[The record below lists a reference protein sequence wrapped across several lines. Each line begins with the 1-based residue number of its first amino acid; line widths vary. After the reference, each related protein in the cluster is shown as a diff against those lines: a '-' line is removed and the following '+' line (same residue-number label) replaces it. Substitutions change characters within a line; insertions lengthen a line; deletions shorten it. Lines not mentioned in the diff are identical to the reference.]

1 MGVDDEEVVT
11 LLPPPPPHAARVKIA
26 ANTAPILMGDF
37 VMIIP
42 FKWFFSQMDV
52 NNSFIKRGIVTYF
65 YKWTVRRGCEWGC
78 RLLLRCSGTT
88 G

>member
-42 FKWFFSQMDV
+42 FKWFF
-52 NNSFIKRGIVTYF
+52 R
-65 YKWTVRRGCEWGC
+65 
-78 RLLLRCSGTT
+78 
-88 G
+88 